1 MSLVTLIDGREV
13 PSGSFAHEAQL
24 MALDRHVYALRRL
37 DTIGRREYLAGVA
50 RTEGADFEAALKA
63 HYLADRDKRRAGVAG

>member
-1 MSLVTLIDGREV
+1 MEIITLIDGREV
-13 PSGSFAHEAQL
+13 QAGSFSHEAQL
-24 MALDRHVYALRRL
+24 MALDRHTYALRRL

-63 HYLADRDKRRAGVAG
+63 HYLADRDKRKASA